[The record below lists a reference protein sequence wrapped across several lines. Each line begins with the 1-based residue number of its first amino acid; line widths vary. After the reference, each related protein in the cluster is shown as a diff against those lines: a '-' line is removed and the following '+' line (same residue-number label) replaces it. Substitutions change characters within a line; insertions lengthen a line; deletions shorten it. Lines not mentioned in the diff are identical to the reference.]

1 MADFN
6 KHFSR
11 KNIPKEQTLML
22 HGVGFVTGDPTIRIG
37 YPFIMHPGV
46 QVSSTEVGD
55 NKWIYMMLPIP
66 KWSLITQVAIAYK
79 KTGIHNYLSLI
90 RLVEQREPVS
100 ATVVHN
106 EIIEKTIPSSC
117 IISAACHVVVR
128 KSILLKVCMEF
139 NNEEDLIEFGSVEV
153 RYIPEYESSVPEEV
167 KDRREKN
174 FLQMLSSE
182 KQLS

>member
-11 KNIPKEQTLML
+11 KNVHKEQTLML
-22 HGVGFVTGDPTIRIG
+22 HAVGFVTGDPTIQID
-37 YPFIMHPGV
+37 YPFILHPSV
-46 QVSSTEVGD
+46 QVSSTKAGD

-66 KWSLITQVAIAYK
+66 KWSLITHIMIAYK
-79 KTGIHNYLSLI
+79 KTGIQNCLSRI
-90 RLVEQREPVS
+90 RLVEQRDPVS

-106 EIIEKTIPSSC
+106 AIIEKTIPSSC
-117 IISAACHVVVR
+117 IISTACHVVVK

-139 NNEEDLIEFGSVEV
+139 SNEEDMIEFGSVEV
-153 RYIPEYESSVPEEV
+153 RYIPEYEVAVPEEEM
-167 KDRREKN
+167 DIREKN
-174 FLQMLSSE
+174 WIEMLSSE